1 MRFAVIATG
10 PSLTDDQVQAVRHL
24 PCVAVSNAYEKAPW
38 ALALASADLRW
49 WNRYRPDFA
58 GRRFSVSHV
67 SDTERVDLVSGSNS
81 GLLGL
86 EVAVL
91 LGATSILLLGFDMH
105 GTHFFGPHV
114 GDRDHPLK
122 NSGRSDFD
130 RFKRQLSGFK
140 KVPVVN
146 CTPGSALEC
155 FPKMDLACALK
166 LP

>member
-10 PSLTDDQVQAVRHL
+10 PSLTDAQVQAVRHL

-49 WNRYRPDFA
+49 WNHYRPDFA

-67 SDTERVDLVSGSNS
+67 PDAERVDLVSGSNS

-86 EVAVL
+86 EVAVR

-105 GTHFFGPHV
+105 GSHYFGPHQ
-114 GDRDHPLK
+114 GLK
-122 NSGRSDFD
+122 NTDRIGFE
-130 RFKRQLSGFK
+130 RFKRQLGGFK